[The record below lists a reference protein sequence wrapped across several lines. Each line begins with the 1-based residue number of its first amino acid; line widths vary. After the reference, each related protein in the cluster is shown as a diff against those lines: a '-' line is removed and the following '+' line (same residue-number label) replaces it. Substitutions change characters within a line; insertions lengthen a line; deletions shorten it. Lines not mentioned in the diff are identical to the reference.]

1 MQHTIMKYYS
11 FLKVASLCRMA
22 RQEAEFR
29 DPCKLFLHGLLL
41 HEGLHQC
48 QNSPEFSMDPITFC
62 S

>member
-22 RQEAEFR
+22 IREAEFR
-29 DPCKLFLHGLLL
+29 DPCKLFLHGLQL

-48 QNSPEFSMDPITFC
+48 RNSP
-62 S
+62 